1 MNTPFLTFYYDYDQ
15 SKYYE
20 ICANRLKSQIESFGG
35 TLIVEQP
42 KLIDSYLLNCMEK
55 PKIILNILNKIKN
68 PLIWIDADC
77 YIRKLPK
84 EFDNLNECDI
94 GFILR
99 NHDYKTPHSAI
110 IYFNYNENVV
120 RFIKKWIEKCE
131 QEKQNILNGTY
142 KCGDHCKLI
151 ETFNEIDDINYQFM
165 SPLFASTN
173 LLESMISIGISPGG
187 HLVELNK

>member
-1 MNTPFLTFYYDYDQ
+1 
-15 SKYYE
+15 
-20 ICANRLKSQIESFGG
+20 
-35 TLIVEQP
+35 
-42 KLIDSYLLNCMEK
+42 MEK

>member
-20 ICANRLKSQIESFGG
+20 SSANRLKTQIESFGG
-35 TLIVEQP
+35 RLIIEQP

>member
-20 ICANRLKSQIESFGG
+20 SSANRLKTQIESFGG
-35 TLIVEQP
+35 RLIIEQP

-187 HLVELNK
+187 RLVELL